1 MKLRRLSARFC
12 ATAAPRQHPYCDGGN
27 LHLDCSMSKSGEH
40 VNRSWTFIYE
50 QPGSGNKR
58 EGIRGKRRYL
68 GLGSLSDVTIK
79 QAREEA
85 RQCREL
91 LRKSIDPLDHRRGE
105 RQANI
110 TAREN
115 RVTFKDEA
123 ERYIALH
130 SAGWEKSFAADWR
143 SSLEL
148 HAFAK
153 IGHLPVDTITSAD
166 VLKLITPLW
175 TTKTV
180 TAGRVLN
187 RIERIMDYATAQ
199 GHRSGDNPAAHI
211 TESLPKKSKV
221 APVKNLASLHYDAIP
236 ELMTKLDNTAESNA
250 IRFLIL
256 TAARNEEVVGAD
268 WSEVDIDKALWTVP
282 GDRMKAR
289 KRHRVPLSEAALAC
303 LGKPAS
309 GQLFP
314 IGRHGIALRRK
325 LKYLGITGT
334 SIHGFRSSFRQWAAE
349 RTAFSRNAIE
359 LSLAHAVAQNQAED
373 AYLRDSDLLDQR
385 KKLMATWAEYCLT
398 PATAVTGKVVP
409 LRKA

>member
-1 MKLRRLSARFC
+1 MRLHRLSARFC
-12 ATAAPRQHPYCDGGN
+12 QTAAPRAHPYCDGGN

-40 VNRSWTFIYE
+40 VNRSWVFIYE
-50 QPGSGNKR
+50 LPGSGSKTQ
-58 EGIRGKRRYL
+58 GIRGKRRYL
-68 GLGSLSDVTIK
+68 GLGSLSDVTIV

-91 LRKSIDPLDHRRGE
+91 LRKGIDPLDHHRGE
-105 RQANI
+105 RRANI
-110 TAREN
+110 AAREN

-123 ERYIALH
+123 ERFITLH
-130 SAGWEKSFAADWR
+130 SAGWEKRFAADWR

-153 IGHLPVDTITSAD
+153 IGDMPVDTITSAD

-221 APVKNLASLHYDAIP
+221 APVENLAALHYDEIP
-236 ELMTKLDNTAESNA
+236 ALLIKLDKTAEGNA

-256 TAARNEEVVGAD
+256 TAARNAEVVGAD
-268 WSEVDIDKALWTVP
+268 WSEIDSDKALWTIP
-282 GDRMKAR
+282 GDRMKAG
-289 KRHRVPLSEAALAC
+289 KRHRVPLSEAALEC
-303 LGKPAS
+303 LGTPAR
-309 GQLFP
+309 GQVFP

-385 KKLMATWAEYCLT
+385 RKLMNAWAEYCLT
-398 PATAVTGKVVP
+398 PVKATGSNVVA
-409 LRKA
+409 LRK